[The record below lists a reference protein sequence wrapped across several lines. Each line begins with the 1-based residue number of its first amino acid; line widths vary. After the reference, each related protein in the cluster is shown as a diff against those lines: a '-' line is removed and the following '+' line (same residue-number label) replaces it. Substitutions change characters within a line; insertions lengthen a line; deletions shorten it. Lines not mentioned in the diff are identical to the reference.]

1 MTKNVKRYVTD
12 LNWLDLST
20 IKLGM
25 ESGSAMSGLAALGD
39 WLALTAD
46 VMDNFDSIT
55 EADLET
61 NINKMGF
68 ILAANLTDKSMLAG
82 LEPMNDVL
90 RGNPAAMNRWA
101 ASFVVSLAP
110 FSGARNEF
118 GRLISPQLREVDM
131 ELGQLLRN
139 RNKYLD
145 ALDPQNA
152 LA

>member
-1 MTKNVKRYVTD
+1 
-12 LNWLDLST
+12 
-20 IKLGM
+20 
-25 ESGSAMSGLAALGD
+25 
-39 WLALTAD
+39 
-46 VMDNFDSIT
+46 
-55 EADLET
+55 
-61 NINKMGF
+61 
-68 ILAANLTDKSMLAG
+68 MLAG

-101 ASFVVSLAP
+101 ASFVSSLAP

-152 LA
+152 LPNKYDWIDGKLIDFDNFFVRGWSFFPMKVSDEISAERQFLLDIEYDSRPLFNSNGKGVKYTRRTLRTL